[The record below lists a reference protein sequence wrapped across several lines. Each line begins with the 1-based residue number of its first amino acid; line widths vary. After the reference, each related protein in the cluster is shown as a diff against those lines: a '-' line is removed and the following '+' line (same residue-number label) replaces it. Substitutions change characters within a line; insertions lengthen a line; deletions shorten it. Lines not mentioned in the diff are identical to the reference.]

1 MAGIIISIA
10 ICYITFKMRIRFM
23 EHMKKGANLQAPVP
37 ASVEGGF
44 VMEFMLLLDGIS
56 VGVTKR
62 GFTPVMCDK
71 AFNS

>member
-1 MAGIIISIA
+1 
-10 ICYITFKMRIRFM
+10 M